1 MKKLNDQLKKDGKK
15 LKKVVDTFRLDSFK
29 EKWIIKKVYGAI
41 DLTLKM
47 MSNQL
52 RRSASG
58 TELILVLDELLWRY
72 TVQNKE
78 L

>member
-1 MKKLNDQLKKDGKK
+1 M
-15 LKKVVDTFRLDSFK
+15 
-29 EKWIIKKVYGAI
+29 KKVYGAI

-58 TELILVLDELLWRY
+58 TELILVLDELL
-72 TVQNKE
+72 
-78 L
+78 